1 MLDTPSII
9 AAVCDTLSRSG
20 KLRDIIAPAL
30 LVFVLSGVA
39 GCIGFPAE
47 TQVPHPTQTAQ
58 VVATRLLALA
68 VGELE
73 IENECLRV
81 NGYLL
86 VWPPDFTVIVQDV
99 FVKRKQQENRVEI
112 RDELTGATA
121 LWRSGD
127 VVQIGGGE
135 VSYLSLDEQLR
146 QGTVAECSKGRA
158 GAFWL
163 VGDVAA
169 SVPLRGGQ

>member
-1 MLDTPSII
+1 MLGKPSII

-20 KLRDIIAPAL
+20 KLRDIIASAL
-30 LVFVLSGVA
+30 LIFVLSGVA

-86 VWPPDFTVIVQDV
+86 VWPPDFTVIV
-99 FVKRKQQENRVEI
+99 QENRVEI